1 MKPVTAVLI
10 AISIVGMLGIPLG
23 DPKFIMV
30 AIVLEGSFITLAILS
45 VRRMKWA
52 IIPNLV
58 IACIVIAGNTVSPPH
73 TEIMR
78 TFTPIYNALILLIG
92 GYILQTLLI
101 ITSVLAYVSMKRI
114 VKDKIDYID

>member
-23 DPKFIMV
+23 DPKFIVV
-30 AIVLEGSFITLAILS
+30 ATVLEGSFITLAILS

-52 IIPNLV
+52 IIPNIV

-92 GYILQTLLI
+92 GYILQALLI

-114 VKDKIDYID
+114 AKDKIDYID